1 MAASLAIVSS
11 LLLQSSAIAASAGQ
25 VPGDVPFVGCPA
37 DGMMGPVAAPRAP
50 RHAPTVPAGA
60 ASRLAYYESQVMGT
74 VAPRGWHCIELSGSG
89 GALLLVTPRPDIATH
104 RFPDGGHITGP
115 AIEVSFTNGDTS
127 GRFEVAKVV
136 ARLFPTKNLFVQ
148 RVIDEGIES
157 AKHFQFGP
165 FPDDILQRRSP
176 TEVDFLTPAGK
187 IGMGT
192 MSWLA
197 PDTAQINGTARLA
210 PDNSLWMLQARLPA
224 EVLDLA
230 PVIIQVVRQVG
241 FE

>member
-1 MAASLAIVSS
+1 MQNPRPSLPLTMAASLAIVSS

-50 RHAPTVPAGA
+50 RHA
-60 ASRLAYYESQVMGT
+60 
-74 VAPRGWHCIELSGSG
+74 
-89 GALLLVTPRPDIATH
+89 
-104 RFPDGGHITGP
+104 P